1 MVMPDTKFSTAI
13 AVILKNEGSEYT
25 DIPEDKGGPT
35 RWGIIGTDLEDAINK
50 KIVPRYTTIKGLT
63 VDQAKAIYKELYYD
77 NCSNLAKIDSQ
88 DVITKILDLR
98 VNIGTHGATKM
109 VQRALNS
116 LGSYCIAEDGIFGPR
131 TLEAVNSTKPAF
143 LLTEIRK
150 FQKKY
155 YNNIVIHNH
164 KQSVF
169 LNGWLRRVD
178 SC

>member
-1 MVMPDTKFSTAI
+1 MPTKFDVAI
-13 AVILKNEGSEYT
+13 KVVLDNEGGYDNDPNDRLGETNY
-25 DIPEDKGGPT
+25 
-35 RWGIIGTDLEDAINK
+35 GITNTDLEDAISK

-63 VDQAKAIYKELYYD
+63 VDQAKEIYKELYYD
-77 NCSNLAKIDSQ
+77 NCPNIAKIDSQ

-98 VNIGTHGATKM
+98 VNIGCHGAIKM
-109 VQRALNS
+109 VQRSVNS
-116 LGSYCIAEDGIFGPR
+116 LGSYTVAEDGIFGLR
-131 TLEAVNSTKPAF
+131 TLEAINSTKPGF

-155 YNNIVIHNH
+155 YNDIVIHNH

-169 LNGWLRRVD
+169 LSGWLNRCN